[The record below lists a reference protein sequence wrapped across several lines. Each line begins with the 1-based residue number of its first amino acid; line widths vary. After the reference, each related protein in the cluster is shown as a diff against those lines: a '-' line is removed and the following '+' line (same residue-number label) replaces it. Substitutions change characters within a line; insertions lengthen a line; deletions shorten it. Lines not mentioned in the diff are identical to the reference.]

1 MIECQLMIPR
11 PDYVNRINTAIRRSP
26 VTALLGPRQCG
37 KTTLAGMVARQNG
50 GDTRF
55 DLESD
60 QDRAR
65 LQNPEL
71 ALAATEGLV
80 IIDEIQRMPAL
91 FNVLR
96 VLVDREPSVRRFLI
110 LGSAA
115 PELVR
120 SVSESLAGRVEF
132 VDLGGFGI
140 LETGLSSATPLWV
153 RGGFPLSFLA
163 DSDEDSFVWRDG
175 FVRTFLER
183 DIPQLG
189 FSIPSTTMKRFW
201 TMLAHYHGQTWNAS
215 ELGRSLGVTDK
226 TVRSYLDLLT
236 GTYMVGQLP
245 PWHENLSKR
254 QVKAP
259 KVYLRDSGLLHNLL
273 SLPDYDSLAAHPKV
287 GASWEGF
294 VLEQLLLILRPQTAH
309 FWATYQGAEID
320 LIFGHRGRRF
330 GIEVKYSERPRVTR
344 SVRIAARDLALR
356 HVWLVYPGQYSYPVE
371 EGISV
376 VPLAAIPQLGEQ
388 LRQLTQ

>member
-236 GTYMVGQLP
+236 GTYMVRQLP